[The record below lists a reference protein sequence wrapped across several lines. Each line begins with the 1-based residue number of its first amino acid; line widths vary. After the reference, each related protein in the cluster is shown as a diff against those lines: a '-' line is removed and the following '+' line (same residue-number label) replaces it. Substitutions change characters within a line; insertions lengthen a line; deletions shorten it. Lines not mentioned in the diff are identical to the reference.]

1 MKAVT
6 AVIAVATL
14 FVVSDVAAGQ
24 DVVAGWEGGNTA
36 GYAFIAPSAGF
47 ALTSSQSLV
56 MKATASFLYYNSQ
69 AEGPTDVTAPG
80 GGMAFGYRANT
91 RRVNIAL
98 FGGLEQRRIH
108 NGWERG
114 ASASGE
120 VFLSTTPLTQI
131 SALGNFAQANRYT
144 WLRLGTKRQLTN
156 TSFTG
161 ARAISA
167 GVEAT
172 AQGNR
177 DVTTWELGGVLEHA
191 WLRPGL
197 SLQFRAGYST
207 SSFQTGPDQ
216 HKTYFG
222 LGVYRRL

>member
-1 MKAVT
+1 MKPAT
-6 AVIAVATL
+6 TVIAIATL
-14 FVVSDVAAGQ
+14 LLVSDFAAGQ
-24 DVVAGWEGGNTA
+24 DVVAGWEGGNRA
-36 GYAFIAPSAGF
+36 GYAFVAPSAGF
-47 ALTSSQSLV
+47 AITSSQSLV
-56 MKATASFLYYNSQ
+56 VKATASFLYYNSQ

-80 GGMAFGYRANT
+80 GGLAFGYRASGRKAN
-91 RRVNIAL
+91 VAV
-98 FGGLEQRRIH
+98 FGGLEQRRVRD
-108 NGWERG
+108 GWERG

-120 VFLSTTPLTQI
+120 MFLSATSLTQI

-144 WLRLGTKRQLTN
+144 WVRLGAKRQLTN
-156 TSFTG
+156 TSFRGT
-161 ARAISA
+161 RALSA

-197 SLQFRAGYST
+197 SFQLRAGYST

-222 LGVYRRL
+222 FGLYRRL